1 MPLKRTWRCPFCT
14 GICMTSPRHW
24 NVQRHIRL
32 MHGLTG
38 EPVDHLTGLIRF
50 QLQHTARMNYRNG
63 NFQRSASSIY
73 QPREKRLNDWQ
84 PSYPYN
90 INDDQDKKNWEAI
103 YRMKDLKIMET
114 LKEIRENSARIVQQ
128 NIQIISQLARINNAG
143 RF

>member
-1 MPLKRTWRCPFCT
+1 
-14 GICMTSPRHW
+14 
-24 NVQRHIRL
+24 
-32 MHGLTG
+32 
-38 EPVDHLTGLIRF
+38 
-50 QLQHTARMNYRNG
+50 MNYRNG
-63 NFQRSASSIY
+63 NFQRSASPIY

>member
-1 MPLKRTWRCPFCT
+1 
-14 GICMTSPRHW
+14 MTSPRHW

-63 NFQRSASSIY
+63 NFQRSASPIY

-114 LKEIRENSARIVQQ
+114 LKEIRENSTRIVQQ

>member
-1 MPLKRTWRCPFCT
+1 
-14 GICMTSPRHW
+14 MTSPRHW

-50 QLQHTARMNYRNG
+50 QLQHTAWMNYRNG
-63 NFQRSASSIY
+63 NFQRSASPIY

>member
-1 MPLKRTWRCPFCT
+1 MPLKRTWQCPCCT

-24 NVQRHIRL
+24 NVQRHIWL
-32 MHGLTG
+32 MHGLTV
-38 EPVDHLTGLIRF
+38 EPVDHLTGLTRS
-50 QLQHTARMNYRNG
+50 QLQHIARMNYKNG
-63 NFQRSASSIY
+63 NFQRSASPIY

-84 PSYPYN
+84 PSSPYN
-90 INDDQDKKNWEAI
+90 INNDPDKKNWESI
-103 YRMKDLKIMET
+103 YWMKDLKIFET

>member
-32 MHGLTG
+32 MHGLTV
-38 EPVDHLTGLIRF
+38 EPVDHLTGLTRF
-50 QLQHTARMNYRNG
+50 KLQHTARMNYKNG
-63 NFQRSASSIY
+63 NFQRSASPIY

-90 INDDQDKKNWEAI
+90 INDDQDKKNWE
-103 YRMKDLKIMET
+103 DLYMMRDLTILKT
-114 LKEIRENSARIVQQ
+114 LKEIRENSAHIVQQ
-128 NIQIISQLARINNAG
+128 NILIISQLARIINAG